1 METINLLFSIDDR
14 FAKQLKTLLFSIK
27 LNTPDK
33 EFHIFILQKKM
44 HQQNKNEIQQFCNLL
59 GIKCSWLMIN
69 KEKFHHAPK
78 TKRYPETIYYRLLA
92 QNYLPKEVEK
102 IIYLDADILCIND
115 LSKLF
120 QLEIDDYLYAAA
132 SHSQLT
138 NFTNVVNKVRL
149 KMYEAEEYYNSG
161 VLLINVPKARQ
172 EIKSN
177 ELEKFVEKNSATLLL
192 PDQDILNS
200 LYASK
205 IYSIPDQIYNYDARK
220 SLIYEMISSGDW
232 DLDWVIK
239 HTVFL
244 HFCGRDKPWK
254 KDYRSKFALLYKHY
268 AHLAAQI

>member
-1 METINLLFSIDDR
+1 MDKINLLFSIDDH
-14 FAKQLKTLLFSIK
+14 FVNQLKTLLYSIK
-27 LNTPDK
+27 INSPDCYL
-33 EFHIFILQKKM
+33 HAFILQKKL
-44 HQQNKNEIQQFCNLL
+44 HRQAEIQDFCQK
-59 GIKCSWLMIN
+59 IKIACTILTL
-69 KEKFHHAPK
+69 KKDKFHHAPQ

-92 QNYLPKEVEK
+92 QNYLPAEVK
-102 IIYLDADILCIND
+102 KVIYLDADILCVNNIQSLYQTD
-115 LSKLF
+115 IS
-120 QLEIDDYLYAAA
+120 DYLYAAA

-161 VLLINVPKARQ
+161 VLLINVPQAQK
-172 EIKSN
+172 EITVN
-177 ELEKFVEKNSATLLL
+177 DLQKFIVENRNNLIL

-200 LYASK
+200 LYGGR

-220 SLIYEMISSGDW
+220 SLVYEMISGGSW
-232 DLDWVIK
+232 DLNWVIE

-268 AHLAAQI
+268 SHLAAKI

>member
-1 METINLLFSIDDR
+1 METINLLFSIDEH
-14 FAKQLKTLLFSIK
+14 FAVQLKTLLFSIK
-27 LNTPDK
+27 QNTPHK
-33 EFHIFILQKKM
+33 KFHVFILQKKM
-44 HQQNKNEIQQFCNLL
+44 RNQDQNELQRFCDLL
-59 GIKCSWLMIN
+59 GMECSWLEIK

-92 QNYLPKEVEK
+92 QNYLPPEIEK

-115 LSKLF
+115 LSSLY
-120 QLEIDDYLYAAA
+120 QLNIEDFLYAAA

-172 EIKSN
+172 EIKAD
-177 ELEKFVEKNSATLLL
+177 ELDEFVEKNGSTLLL

-220 SLIYEMISSGDW
+220 SLVYEMISSGSW
-232 DLDWVIK
+232 DLDWVIE